1 MKNNNVRKSGLAIA
15 MAAAMGAST
24 GTDAAVELYNQD
36 GTSFSVDGYFNAF
49 YVNRDDKQNDVRDSR
64 IKMGFLP
71 NTIGFNFS
79 KDMGDLTLGGRS
91 SFWTTINDSLDSPT
105 DTAIDVRQFYATVDG
120 DFGQVLIGKDFG
132 LYARSN
138 IFLDEILMGFG
149 SPGVAGGVSFGNIR
163 AGYPYPTPSAQIT
176 YRSPDMSGLKV
187 AAGVLDPADT
197 VTGAND
203 ENAAPRFESEVTYNA
218 NLNDVALTG
227 WVNGRYQSAENGSTT
242 VDSTGLGYGIKA
254 SVAGL
259 TLAASGFT
267 SKGDNPVLIGNGAVT
282 EDDADGFLVQGSYAF
297 GANRVVL
304 SYGET
309 DAEIL
314 NLETESTT
322 LGFFH
327 DVNSNFKLVAEYNM
341 YEDNNRTTGA
351 TTTEADTI
359 ALGAIV
365 MFSGLPGVAGG
376 GRPLAAPVC
385 LRLKCRFA

>member
-15 MAAAMGAST
+15 MAAAMGASA
-24 GTDAAVELYNQD
+24 GVNAAIELYNQD
-36 GTSFSVDGYFNAF
+36 GNSFSVDGYFNAF
-49 YVNRDDKQNDVRDSR
+49 YVNRDDKLNDVRDSR
-64 IKMGFLP
+64 VKMGFLP

-91 SFWTTINDSLDSPT
+91 SFWTTINDSLGADAGTAT
-105 DTAIDVRQFYATVDG
+105 DTQIDVRQFYATVDG

-138 IFLDEILMGFG
+138 IFLDEILMGVG
-149 SPGVAGGVSFGNIR
+149 SPGLEGGVSFGNIR

-176 YRSPDMSGLKV
+176 YRSPDMSGFKV

-203 ENAAPRFESEVTYNA
+203 ENSAPRFESEITYNA
-218 NLNDVALTG
+218 NLKDIALTG
-227 WVNGRYQSAENGSTT
+227 WVNGRYQSAENGATT
-242 VDSTGLGYGIKA
+242 VDSTGLGYGLKA

-282 EDDADGFLVQGSYAF
+282 EDNADGFLVQGSYAF

-341 YEDNNRTTGA
+341 YEDNNRTTGV
-351 TTTEADTI
+351 TTTEVDTI

-365 MFSGLPGVAGG
+365 MF
-376 GRPLAAPVC
+376 
-385 LRLKCRFA
+385 

>member
-1 MKNNNVRKSGLAIA
+1 MSRVSDPRFPKTTGGTMKNNNFRKSGLAIA
-15 MAAAMGAST
+15 MAAAMGASA
-24 GTDAAVELYNQD
+24 GANAAVELYNQD

-49 YVNRDDKQNDVRDSR
+49 YVNRDDKLNDVRDSR

-91 SFWTTINDSLDSPT
+91 SFWTTINDSLDTPT

-149 SPGVAGGVSFGNIR
+149 SPGAAGGVSFGNIR

-176 YRSPDMSGLKV
+176 YRSPNMSGLKI
-187 AAGVLDPADT
+187 AAGVLDPANT

-203 ENAAPRFESEVTYNA
+203 ENSAPRFESEITYNA
-218 NLNDVALTG
+218 NLNNVALTG
-227 WVNGRYQSAENGSTT
+227 WVNGRYQSAENGNTT
-242 VDSTGLGYGIKA
+242 VDSTGVGYGVKA

-267 SKGDNPVLIGNGAVT
+267 SKGDNPVLIVNGAVT

-297 GANRVVL
+297 GANRIVL

-314 NLETESTT
+314 NLETENTT
-322 LGFFH
+322 VGFFH

-365 MFSGLPGVAGG
+365 MF
-376 GRPLAAPVC
+376 
-385 LRLKCRFA
+385 